1 MKSILLTGGTGLI
14 GRALGPTLAKAGYT
28 LTVLSRRP
36 GTLPFARVEVWDGM
50 RVPDSLAG
58 QPWEAVIHLAGAGI
72 ADRRWTESYKQL
84 LWESRIEST
93 RAVVEW
99 LHRHAPQ
106 ARLVSASAVGYY
118 GSTLSQ
124 AELTESSPPGK
135 DFLAG
140 LAQAWEAEAQKA
152 PGPLVIFRLGVVL
165 STQGGAWP
173 KLRQGFRLGIGTYVA
188 PGQQG
193 FSWVHVE
200 DVVRA
205 FSWALETAREG
216 IYNLTAPQSV
226 SARQFAAAVQ
236 TLLGGWM
243 LLPLPERLLHWVL
256 GEMAVTLTRG
266 VYVRPARLLAEGF
279 SFHYPTVEAALRQ
292 LLGQSKST
300 PA

>member
-1 MKSILLTGGTGLI
+1 MKAILLTGGTGLI
-14 GRALGPTLAKAGYT
+14 GQALGPALAKAGYA

-36 GTLPFARVEVWDGM
+36 GTLPFARVEVWDGI
-50 RVPDSLAG
+50 RVPEALAD

-84 LWESRIEST
+84 LWESRVEST

-106 ARLVSASAVGYY
+106 ARLLSASAVGYY

-124 AELTESSPPGK
+124 AELTESSPAGK

-152 PGPLVIFRLGVVL
+152 PGSLVIFRLGVVL
-165 STQGGAWP
+165 SPQGGAWP

-193 FSWVHVE
+193 FSWVHIE

-205 FSWALETAREG
+205 FCWALDTAREG
-216 IYNLTAPQSV
+216 IYNLTAPQPV
-226 SARQFAAAVQ
+226 SARQFAATLQ
-236 TLLGGWM
+236 SLLGGWA
-243 LLPLPERLLHWVL
+243 LLPVPELPLRWAL
-256 GEMAVTLTRG
+256 GELAMTLTRG
-266 VYVRPARLLAEGF
+266 AYVRPARLLAEGF
-279 SFHYPTVEAALRQ
+279 TFRYPTVDAALRQ
-292 LLGQSKST
+292 LLGS
-300 PA
+300 A